1 MRITYP
7 ETLRVPPDGS
17 SAEGESGPKA
27 RSKGVVDGQRVK
39 IPVPSLVGAEG
50 RRRRELAGRWLPV

>member
-27 RSKGVVDGQRVK
+27 RPKGVVDGQRVK
-39 IPVPSLVGAEG
+39 IPVLLLVGAEG

>member
-1 MRITYP
+1 MRILNP

-27 RSKGVVDGQRVK
+27 RLNSVVDGQRVK
-39 IPVPSLVGAEG
+39 IPVPFLVGAEG
-50 RRRRELAGRWLPV
+50 RRRRELAG